1 MAGRPPKPEDE
12 KRTET
17 LRIRL
22 TRDEMKIVEE
32 SSNGAKTSAWARCVI
47 LRSARRKATTI
58 KAKWLRMADDDVT
71 EKTDNVESTVSK

>member
-1 MAGRPPKPEDE
+1 MAGRPPKPEDK

-22 TRDEMKIVEE
+22 TQDEMKIIEE
-32 SSNGAKTSAWARCVI
+32 ASKGAKTSAWGRRVI

-58 KAKWLRMADDDVT
+58 KATWLKMADADAS
-71 EKTDNVESTVSK
+71 EKTDNEESTVSK